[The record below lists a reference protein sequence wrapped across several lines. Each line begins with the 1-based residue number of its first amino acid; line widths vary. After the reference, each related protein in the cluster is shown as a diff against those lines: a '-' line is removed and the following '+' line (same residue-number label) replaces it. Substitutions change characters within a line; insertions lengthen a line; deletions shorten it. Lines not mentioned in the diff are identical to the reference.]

1 MEPRVLWIL
10 ELDLAIHQSLNRP
23 EQSLPIHYPK
33 VLHAICKDGNFG
45 RLQLGSTARLEGF
58 EDLGQGAEDL
68 GQDAI
73 GVETK

>member
-1 MEPRVLWIL
+1 
-10 ELDLAIHQSLNRP
+10 
-23 EQSLPIHYPK
+23 

>member
-1 MEPRVLWIL
+1 
-10 ELDLAIHQSLNRP
+10 LNRP

-33 VLHAICKDGNFG
+33 VLHAIGKDGYFG
-45 RLQLGSTARLEGF
+45 RLQLGSMARLEGF
-58 EDLGQGAEDL
+58 DAEDL